1 MSGGLRGVLIHDL
14 QDAVM
19 RHAGAGRTAII
30 DTRGT
35 VSYAAFARMVDYYA
49 GGVRERINGRR
60 GTLVGVLAA
69 RTATAAAAFIGA
81 MQAGACSSFVEPR
94 LAADILAVRMSAVGM
109 RHLIVDHEDLELR
122 NLLSSSGIYVHSVND
137 LSGRA
142 FRDEHLQPDDEAM
155 ILFTSGST
163 GEPKA
168 AVLSHSNLLCNAEG
182 IIRHTDITPEDRLLH
197 VMPLHHTNG
206 INNQLIAPLLAGAT
220 VVLIEKFKAER
231 FIDQVRTFAP
241 TYVTGVP
248 TMYLRALPHVPAC
261 ERFRSLRFLRC
272 GSAPIQQT
280 LHEQIEE
287 SFGVRLSVSYGLS
300 EATCTSTMNPAE
312 ARKIGTVG
320 TVLCG
325 QRVKLFSP
333 GTSKEVMAQ
342 AEGEVCIA
350 GPAVM
355 KGYIPAGK
363 ENPIIDGWLR
373 TGDLGRFDEQGYLTI
388 TGRIKD
394 VIIRGG
400 ETLSPQQIEAVLNS
414 HPAVAASCVVAQPEA
429 ELGEVPV
436 AFVVSRYPQAISEH
450 TLQNWVSVRLSR
462 TYVPARVEFMQSL
475 PENSTGKVDRGAL
488 KSLAARTSDAST
500 H

>member
-1 MSGGLRGVLIHDL
+1 MSRARGVLIHDL
-14 QDAVM
+14 QDALV
-19 RHAGAGRTAII
+19 RHAAASRTAII
-30 DTRGT
+30 DAHGS
-35 VSYAAFARMVDYYA
+35 VSYAAFARMVDCYA
-49 GGVRERINGRR
+49 GGVKERICGRR
-60 GTLVGVLAA
+60 GTLIGVLAA
-69 RTATAAAAFIGA
+69 RTAASAAAFVGA
-81 MQAGACSSFVEPR
+81 MQAGACSSFVEPG
-94 LAADILAVRMSAVGM
+94 LAAGVLAARMSAVGM
-109 RHLIVDHEDLELR
+109 QHLIVDHENAELR
-122 NLLSSSGIYVHSVND
+122 NLYSSHGIYVHAIDD

-142 FRDEHLQPDDEAM
+142 FEDDDLRPDDAAM

-206 INNQLIAPLLAGAT
+206 INNQLIAPLLAGAS
-220 VVLIEKFKAER
+220 VVLIEKFKAEH
-231 FIDQVRTFAP
+231 FIDQVRSHAP

-248 TMYLRALPHVPAC
+248 TMYLRVLPHVRVR

-272 GSAPIQQT
+272 GSAPIHRT
-280 LHEQIEE
+280 LHEEIEE
-287 SFGVRLSVSYGLS
+287 SFGVPLSVSYGLS
-300 EATCTSTMNPAE
+300 EATCTSTMNPPE

-333 GTSKEVMAQ
+333 GTTNEVMAQ

-350 GPAVM
+350 GPTLM
-355 KGYIPAGK
+355 RGYIPAGN

-373 TGDLGRFDEQGYLTI
+373 TGDWGRFDEQGYLTI

-400 ETLSPQQIEAVLNS
+400 ETLAPQQIETVLNS
-414 HPAVAASCVVAQPEA
+414 HPSVAASCVVAQPEA
-429 ELGEVPV
+429 ELGEIPV
-436 AFVVSRYPQAISEH
+436 AFVVSRYPGAISEA
-450 TLQNWVSVRLSR
+450 TLQNWVSTRLSR
-462 TYVPARVEFMQSL
+462 TYVPARVVFMETL
-475 PENSTGKVDRGAL
+475 PENSTGKIDRGAL
-488 KSLAARTSDAST
+488 RSLAARTAST
-500 H
+500 LAH